1 MPSSRA
7 DASPDD
13 PEPASDPG
21 SDIDPEEFRRL
32 GHRALDWMADYLVHV
47 GDLPVLPDVRPGD
60 LRAALPAHAPEQ
72 PESLDAALD
81 DFERLIV
88 PAITH
93 GNHPGFFAYFANTG
107 SGPGILGEM
116 LTAALNVNAMV
127 WKSSPAATELEE
139 HVLAWVRELL
149 GLPDGFHGTINE
161 GASASSLHALAAAR
175 ETVLPEAASVG
186 LRGAPAGRI
195 YASDQAHSSIDKA
208 VMTLGFGRDGIHRVA
223 SDERFALRPDALR
236 RAIAQDRGAG
246 IRPVAVVVTVGTTS
260 STAVDPVDEIAHI
273 AAEVGAWLHVDA
285 AYAGPAAMLPELRPL
300 FRGWERADS
309 IVVNPHKWLF
319 TPMDCSILYCRR
331 PEDLRRAFSL
341 TPEYLRTAEGEAG
354 ATNFMD
360 YGVAL
365 GRRFRA
371 LKLWMVLR
379 AFGAEGIRSRLRDHI
394 ALATELA
401 GWIERE
407 RGWTLIAPCLFATV
421 AFRWSPA
428 GIGGEDLDAANE
440 RIMERVNASGEAFL
454 SHTRLGGRI
463 TIRLAIG
470 NLRTTRARVRRT
482 WDLLRAAAAE
492 ERD

>member
-1 MPSSRA
+1 VPSDRA
-7 DASPDD
+7 DV
-13 PEPASDPG
+13 SDLG
-21 SDIDPEEFRRL
+21 SDIDVEEFRRV
-32 GHRALDWMADYLVHV
+32 GHRALDWMADYLARV

-107 SGPGILGEM
+107 SGPGIVGEM

-149 GLPDGFHGTINE
+149 GLPEDFDGVINE

-175 ETVLPEAASVG
+175 EAVLPEAARAG
-186 LRGAPAGRI
+186 LRAAPAGRI

-208 VMTLGFGRDGIHRVA
+208 VMTLGFGRDGIRRVA
-223 SDERFALRPDALR
+223 SDERFAIRPDALR
-236 RAIAQDRGAG
+236 RAIEHDRNAG
-246 IRPVAVVVTVGTTS
+246 IRPVAVVATIGTTS
-260 STAVDPVDEIAHI
+260 STAVDPVEEIADI
-273 AAEVGAWLHVDA
+273 AAEAGAWLHVDA
-285 AYAGPAAMLPELRPL
+285 AYAGPAAILPEMRPL
-300 FRGWERADS
+300 FRGWERGDS

-319 TPMDCSILYCRR
+319 TPLDCSILYCRR

-360 YGVAL
+360 YGITL

-371 LKLWMVLR
+371 LKLWMVMR

-394 ALATELA
+394 AMASELA

-407 RGWTLIAPCLFATV
+407 PGWTLVAPAPFSTV
-421 AFRWSPA
+421 AFRWSPH
-428 GIGGEDLDAANE
+428 GTDGESLDAANE
-440 RIMERVNASGEAFL
+440 RIMDRVNATGEAFL
-454 SHTRLGGRI
+454 SHTRLGERI

-470 NLRTTRARVRRT
+470 NLRTTSERVRRT
-482 WDLLRAAAAE
+482 WELLRQAAAE
-492 ERD
+492 ERG